1 MTTDTGK
8 MKYYEKGKLLAKIDK
23 LSLPAIIALNRLID
37 SGDYNCAVAACL
49 ADCDDGILA
58 EVEDTLNR
66 FDIDTSEV
74 ADFYLYR

>member
-1 MTTDTGK
+1 MVDAGK

-23 LSLPAIIALNRLID
+23 LSLPAIEGLNRLIE

-58 EVEDTLNR
+58 EVEDTLNK

-74 ADFYLYR
+74 VDFYLYR